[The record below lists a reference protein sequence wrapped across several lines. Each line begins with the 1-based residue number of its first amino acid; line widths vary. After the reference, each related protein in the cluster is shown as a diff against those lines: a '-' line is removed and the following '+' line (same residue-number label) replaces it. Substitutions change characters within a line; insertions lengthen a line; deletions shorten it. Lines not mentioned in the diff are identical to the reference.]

1 MALSHL
7 SILSQSPANDVAR
20 LAEIILPRLGDVIVV
35 QNRTGIVMLPA
46 TDTAQGVTFHLGEVL
61 AAEARIRAA
70 LGDGRQVDG
79 YGACLGRDMTHALAM
94 AVIDVAQRAG
104 VGLEVIAAFVDAQ
117 LDLLQQ
123 RDAELMRKVETTR
136 VEMETF

>member
-79 YGACLGRDMTHALAM
+79 YGACLGRDTTHALAM
-94 AVIDVAQRAG
+94 AVIDAAQRAG
-104 VGLEVIAAFVDAQ
+104 IALEVIAAFVDAQ

>member
-61 AAEARIRAA
+61 VAEARIRAA

-79 YGACLGRDMTHALAM
+79 YGACLGRDTTHALAM
-94 AVIDVAQRAG
+94 AVIDAAQRAG
-104 VGLEVIAAFVDAQ
+104 IALEVIAAFVDAQ